1 MSNDLDTMKP
11 VIAASIQP
19 EQMDRHAIMSRALRH
34 GFTLRPQ
41 EGRDDDL
48 NEYVYSFAR
57 EVFEAGRKAAS
68 IEKKGVNQFQLRI
81 ILRAVQEFE
90 ISVGRAAE
98 CIEMLEAGRFSV
110 ADLPEVSEAFGFD
123 DAPMEKYA
131 ELRAE
136 RDALAAKL
144 AELEGKVSDD
154 ISPEFTDNARS
165 ALMWVL
171 WHHQGGSS
179 PVGQPIRYALG
190 MGRHDPMNEIQ
201 VQEAKR
207 WAALTRSESHDFHK
221 RHARPI
227 PAEPVNAR
235 LLEFAQEWLARQGTD
250 ENYMT
255 AKARAIL
262 AEAEAQG
269 VTGPKRLTDE
279 EIETA
284 ARMHGTG
291 GWQTLADMMTF
302 ARAIEAA
309 VLGAQ
314 ETKSG
319 D

>member
-57 EVFEAGRKAAS
+57 EVFEAGRQAAS
-68 IEKKGVNQFQLRI
+68 
-81 ILRAVQEFE
+81 
-90 ISVGRAAE
+90 
-98 CIEMLEAGRFSV
+98 
-110 ADLPEVSEAFGFD
+110 D
-123 DAPMEKYA
+123 
-131 ELRAE
+131 ELRKE

-235 LLEFAQEWLARQGTD
+235 MLDLLREAEKCISAAVIIEQHAHDEPPYPVSEWDYEAYRLAGD
-250 ENYMT
+250 IC
-255 AKARAIL
+255 AAIAA
-262 AEAEAQG
+262 AEARG

-279 EIETA
+279 EIMQAVRHISFNEMTA
-284 ARMHGTG
+284 
-291 GWQTLADMMTF
+291 F
-302 ARAIEAA
+302 NIARAIEAA

-314 ETKSG
+314 APKNG